1 MKTYITAL
9 QVQAEP
15 AELDGDNGY
24 WITFSDGWMTEK
36 LWMPEDQFQ
45 AHFFPLECE
54 DKISETDIVNFY
66 ARGKEELS
74 TIGQK
79 TTLLNVTLPTGYNI
93 VEASSCVD
101 PKHYSQEIGAQI
113 CTEHIKNQL
122 WPHFGF
128 MLQWAQKGLMS

>member
-45 AHFFPLECE
+45 AHFFHRTLAGNILPRKLEESCQ
-54 DKISETDIVNFY
+54 
-66 ARGKEELS
+66 
-74 TIGQK
+74 TI
-79 TTLLNVTLPTGYNI
+79 
-93 VEASSCVD
+93 
-101 PKHYSQEIGAQI
+101 
-113 CTEHIKNQL
+113 
-122 WPHFGF
+122 FR
-128 MLQWAQKGLMS
+128 